1 MGVRIDDRHGDNRE
15 SAGVV
20 ARVLRAVERYQMTAR
35 RCQLVLIAAAIIGA
49 DTSVAQAEDKPNAPQ
64 SIWQQDKL
72 TGDWGGAR
80 TALNNKGIDITIRY
94 IGETLSALSG
104 GLYRATSYEGRLE
117 FSVDTDLGKL
127 IGWNG
132 ASTHFTVFNIH
143 NSGHNAADNVGA
155 IADPSNIDA
164 LSTTRLFTLWF
175 QQNFANDAISIRLGQ
190 LAGDDEF
197 MLSVTAGGLINGTFG
212 WAGILAANMTNG
224 GPAYPLA
231 TPGARLQIKPT
242 GQLTFLAAVFSG
254 DPAGRNCM
262 DAQVCNKHGTAF
274 SFYGGALWMAE
285 AQYMVNGGKNAA
297 GLPGVYK
304 IGAWYAT
311 TDFPDQR
318 LGIDPVTG
326 LIVSLADPSMPD
338 PLNHRGNWG
347 IYGVVDQMI
356 WRNGATN
363 VSLFLRSGVA
373 PSDRNL
379 LSFHIDGGIGIKG
392 LFASRPNDT
401 LTFGVAY
408 AKISGHAAD
417 LDRDTLAING
427 PPYPIRDY
435 EMIFELSYIVDLAPW
450 WTVQPDI
457 QLIVHPGGNVP
468 HPDNPAVT
476 VGNALVAGVRS
487 TITF

>member
-1 MGVRIDDRHGDNRE
+1 MGHNMVGE
-15 SAGVV
+15 KFSSCLTQV
-20 ARVLRAVERYQMTAR
+20 A
-35 RCQLVLIAAAIIGA
+35 LIAIMDLAFTATA
-49 DTSVAQAEDKPNAPQ
+49 THAQDANGKTED
-64 SIWQQDKL
+64 IWQQDKI
-72 TGDWGGAR
+72 TGDWGGAH
-80 TALNNKGIDITIRY
+80 TALNNRGIDITIQY
-94 IGETLSALSG
+94 IGETLSVLSG
-104 GLYRATSYEGRLE
+104 GLYRATSYERRLE
-117 FSVDTDLGKL
+117 FFVDADLGKL

-132 ASTHFTVFNIH
+132 ARTHVTVFNIH
-143 NSGHNAADNVGA
+143 NSGHIAADNVDA

-164 LSTTRLFTLWF
+164 LPTTRLFTLWF

-190 LAGDDEF
+190 FAGDDEF
-197 MLSVTAGGLINGTFG
+197 MLSDTAGGLINGTFG

-231 TPGARLQIKPT
+231 TPGARLQIKPID
-242 GQLTFLAAVFSG
+242 QLSFLAAVFSG
-254 DPAGRNCM
+254 EPAGRNCM
-262 DAQVCNKHGTAF
+262 DDAQVCNTHGTTF

-285 AQYMVNGGKNAA
+285 AQCMVNGWKNAA

-318 LGIDPVTG
+318 FGIDTVTG

-338 PLNHRGNWG
+338 PLNHQGNWG

-356 WRNGATN
+356 LRNGATN

-373 PSDRNL
+373 PSDPNL
-379 LSFHIDGGIGIKG
+379 LSFYIDGGIGIKG

-401 LTFGVAY
+401 FTFGVAY
-408 AKISGHAAD
+408 ARMNDDAAD
-417 LDRDTLAING
+417 LDRNTLAING

-435 EMIFELSYIVDLAPW
+435 EMVFELSYIVEIAPW
-450 WTVQPDI
+450 WTVQPDF
-457 QLIVHPGGNVP
+457 QLIVHPGGKVP